1 MEERGEGY
9 VIEGDTHGSGS
20 SVFFD
25 LIRITVVHCVIV
37 EFYINFDAPSI
48 GSGLFTKSCPT
59 LGDSMFYS
67 LPASS
72 VHGILQARILEWVA
86 IPFCRGSS

>member
-25 LIRITVVHCVIV
+25 LIRITVVH
-37 EFYINFDAPSI
+37 F
-48 GSGLFTKSCPT
+48 
-59 LGDSMFYS
+59 
-67 LPASS
+67 
-72 VHGILQARILEWVA
+72 
-86 IPFCRGSS
+86 